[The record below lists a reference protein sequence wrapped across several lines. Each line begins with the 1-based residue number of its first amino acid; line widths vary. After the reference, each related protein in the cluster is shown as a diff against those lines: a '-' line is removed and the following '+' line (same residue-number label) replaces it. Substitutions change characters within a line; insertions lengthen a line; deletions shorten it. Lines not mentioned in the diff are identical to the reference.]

1 MRFSVPIF
9 AALATAAS
17 AQVIRATTY
26 LDAKCGQMN
35 ANTYVSPTSQCATLT
50 VGTMAAVKMSTSD
63 EGVTLEG
70 YSTTGCSGS
79 PAITITEKDTCIDLA
94 SLGILSW
101 KGIF

>member
-1 MRFSVPIF
+1 MRLSIPIF
-9 AALATAAS
+9 AALAMTTS

-35 ANTYVSPTSQCATLT
+35 ANTYVSINSQCATLT

-63 EGVTLEG
+63 EGVKLEG

-79 PAITITEKDTCIDLA
+79 PAVTITEKDTCIDLTG
-94 SLGILSW
+94 LGILSW